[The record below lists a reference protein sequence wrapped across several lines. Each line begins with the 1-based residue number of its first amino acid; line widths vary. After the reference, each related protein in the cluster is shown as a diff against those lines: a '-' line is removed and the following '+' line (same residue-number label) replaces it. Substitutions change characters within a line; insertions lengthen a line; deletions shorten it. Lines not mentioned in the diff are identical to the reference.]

1 MMVSSAAARA
11 LADIASRASDVMR
24 AFTPGAVALH
34 NDSVTQARTQRTNDP
49 LSVAAPKNAYFI
61 AADEHG
67 RHMYTRDGQFG
78 VHQSTLVDRY
88 HHPLMG
94 FKNHGASLE
103 VLRIDPVD
111 AALHRAKDV
120 HIEADGSVTYTRSL
134 VDPRTGE
141 AHPSRVTA
149 GRLALAR
156 FPAGSQ
162 LQPLDAT
169 RSLAPPGVVPHIGLP
184 GDGNFENVTPNA
196 REGSGLSFTDSIEKL
211 REAYLAFDALRSVQ
225 TVQGKVEKT
234 TLDLI
239 K

>member
-1 MMVSSAAARA
+1 MVSSAAARA

-24 AFTPGAVALH
+24 AFTPGAVPLN
-34 NDSVTQARTQRTNDP
+34 NDSVTQAQTQWSSDP
-49 LSVAAPKNAYFI
+49 LSVAAPKNSYFI
-61 AADEHG
+61 AAEEHG

-78 VHQSTLVDRY
+78 VYQSTLVDRY
-88 HHPLMG
+88 NRPLMG
-94 FKNHGASLE
+94 FKKHGESLE
-103 VLRIDPVD
+103 ALRIDPVD

-120 HIEADGSVTYTRSL
+120 HIEANGSVSYTRSL

-141 AHPSRVTA
+141 AHSGRVTV

-156 FPAGSQ
+156 FPAASQ

-169 RSLAPPGVVPHIGLP
+169 RSLAPPGVVPHVGLP
-184 GDGNFENVTPNA
+184 GDGNFEKVTPNA
-196 REGSGLSFTDSIEKL
+196 REGSRLSFTDSIEKL
-211 REAYLAFDALRSVQ
+211 REAYLALDALRSVQ

-234 TLDLI
+234 TLDLV